1 MVIKSVCNSCG
12 ASALLEENSIGECE
26 YCGSIL
32 SSNIIKPVSINLE
45 EKFEK
50 SVKLFAESFDYGI
63 LDITLLELSLSSLIE
78 IFNSNLKN
86 RLWNKI
92 KIIINSQNN
101 FDEVFLK
108 NSIETIQN
116 FKKNNE
122 ITSNN
127 QLEFLK
133 EVQTLITVKFK
144 YDYLK
149 NIEKEYDYYF
159 DERFTN
165 LNDIAFQNKKNQ
177 VKSLY
182 NQKEKE
188 VTEILTLIETKYE

>member
-32 SSNIIKPVSINLE
+32 SSNIIKLVSTNLE

-50 SVKLFAESFDYGI
+50 SVKLFAESFDFGI
-63 LDITLLELSLSSLIE
+63 LDITLLDLSLSSLIE

-86 RLWNKI
+86 RLLNKI
-92 KIIINSQNN
+92 NTIINSQNN

-116 FKKNNE
+116 FKKNNR
-122 ITSNN
+122 ITSHN

-133 EVQTLITVKFK
+133 QVQTFITVKFK

-177 VKSLY
+177 VKILY

-188 VTEILTLIETKYE
+188 VTEILTLIKTKYE